1 MAAKRKTAGELAVA
15 QIIEQ
20 MSEIGVE
27 PDAKEAALLHLAR
40 EVIDHIAVLQGIIE
54 SEGRMQ
60 VTRTGV
66 TRVHPALVEHRQQTL
81 SLSKVLAQI
90 TIGDTGS
97 GVQKNIAA
105 QRSANVRWARRDL
118 ARAQQARQAGL

>member
-1 MAAKRKTAGELAVA
+1 MAAKSKTAGELAVA
-15 QIIEQ
+15 SIIEQ

-27 PDAKEAALLHLAR
+27 PDAKETALLSLAQ
-40 EVIDHIAVLQGIIE
+40 ETIDHIAVLQGIIE
-54 SEGRMQ
+54 TEGRMQ
-60 VTRTGV
+60 VTASGV

-90 TIGDTGS
+90 TIGDTTS

-118 ARAQQARQAGL
+118 ARAQQAHQAGV